1 MSKIIVIG
9 SSNTDMVIKTS
20 RLPVPG
26 ETLLGGTVM
35 MNPGGKGANQAVAAA
50 RLRGKVIFV
59 AKTGND
65 IFGKQCVELLE
76 NEGINALY
84 MFSDM
89 NNPSGLALITVDAFG
104 ENCIVVASGANMSLS
119 PEDVQQVEKEMQPG
133 DIVLMQLEIPLAT
146 VEYVSRIAQEK
157 GLRLI
162 LNPAPAQALPP
173 SLMKRLYAITP
184 NRIEAEIISGIK
196 VVDWESAERAAK
208 EINQKGVEIVIIT
221 LGAEGALIMEGGNY
235 HRIPATKVE
244 TIDTTAAGDVFNGA
258 LCVAIIEG
266 KTIVE
271 SVEFAC
277 KASALATTQMGAQSS
292 IPYRNEVEKLEA

>member
-1 MSKIIVIG
+1 
-9 SSNTDMVIKTS
+9 
-20 RLPVPG
+20 
-26 ETLLGGTVM
+26 
-35 MNPGGKGANQAVAAA
+35 
-50 RLRGKVIFV
+50 
-59 AKTGND
+59 
-65 IFGKQCVELLE
+65 
-76 NEGINALY
+76 
-84 MFSDM
+84 
-89 NNPSGLALITVDAFG
+89 LITVDAFG

-119 PEDVQQVEKEMQPG
+119 PEDVKEVEKEMETG
-133 DIVLMQLEIPLAT
+133 DIVLMQLEIPLST
-146 VEYVSRIAQEK
+146 VEYVAGIAAEK
-157 GLRLI
+157 GLKLI

-173 SLMKRLYAITP
+173 SLMKSLYAITP

-196 VVDWESAERAAK
+196 VADWESAERAAK

-221 LGAEGALIMEGGNY
+221 LGAEGALIKEGENY

-266 KTIVE
+266 RSIVE

-292 IPYRNEVEKLEA
+292 IPYRSDVEKLD